1 MWTLTQKNCHGSY
14 QRWLGDSVMWLDQ
27 LLANPLSF
35 STYHHDTALHEAL
48 IVFIEQY
55 RPTHLATAIL
65 FHQDSRLT
73 LEDALNDWAIRVNRC
88 YLGRRWHTS
97 PSKDKALQAFMYIV
111 RGTRDDDFHAA
122 LLVRP
127 PTTADPADFGSRAP
141 SFFALDFL
149 STFPPLGDMKI
160 AKVNGDGSADQTKQ
174 VALAFIAK
182 LAGF

>member
-1 MWTLTQKNCHGSY
+1 
-14 QRWLGDSVMWLDQ
+14 MWLDQ
-27 LLANPLSF
+27 LLANPVAF
-35 STYHHDTALHEAL
+35 SAYDYDTALHEAL
-48 IVFIEQY
+48 VDFIERY
-55 RPTHLATAIL
+55 HPTHLATATL

-73 LEDALNDWAIRVNRC
+73 LEDALNDWVIRVNRC

-97 PSKDKALQAFMYIV
+97 PTKDKALKAFMYIV
-111 RGTRDDDFHAA
+111 RSTRNDDFHAA

-127 PTTADPADFGSRAP
+127 PTTADPADFVTRAP

-149 STFPPLGDMKI
+149 SNFPPLGDMKI
-160 AKVNGDGSADQTKQ
+160 ADIDYDGSADQTKQ